1 MPVSNAQ
8 EEHRRYCKRF
18 GQLAVEMGFISEE
31 QLIVG
36 LSEQARD
43 DLANRPHRLLGTIF
57 IEHGCMTPGQMDQ
70 VLNQMFRTEST

>member
-1 MPVSNAQ
+1 MPDSNPL

-18 GQLAVEMGFISEE
+18 GQLSVEMGFISEE
-31 QLIVG
+31 QLIIG

-57 IEHGCMTPGQMDQ
+57 FEHGWMTPGQMDQ
-70 VLNQMFRTEST
+70 VLNRVFRPENL